1 MQAVLRNEFF
11 TLTVDTLGAEAVSLK
26 NAAGEEVLWQADPEV
41 WPRHAPIL
49 FPWTGELPQSSYSHK
64 GKTYHVVKQGFARD
78 VEHTLV
84 RVDEHEIVME
94 LRSSPELK
102 ETWFPFEF
110 VLTSMFR
117 LEGKTIHHTLTVEN
131 PGQEELR
138 FGIGFHPAFNIPFDV
153 AIPQRTMNSGSTSRR
168 APLSSMRGPMVCSAG
183 GAITSGRTRK
193 RSS

>member
-84 RVDEHEIVME
+84 RVDEHEIVLE

-138 FGIGFHPAFNIPFDV
+138 LASASTRHSTSHLTI

-168 APLSSMRGPMVCSAG
+168 AP
-183 GAITSGRTRK
+183 
-193 RSS
+193 

>member
-26 NAAGEEVLWQADPEV
+26 NAAGEV

-84 RVDEHEIVME
+84 RVDEHEIVLE
-94 LRSSPELK
+94 LRSRPELK
-102 ETWFPFEF
+102 ET
-110 VLTSMFR
+110 R
-117 LEGKTIHHTLTVEN
+117 
-131 PGQEELR
+131 
-138 FGIGFHPAFNIPFDV
+138 
-153 AIPQRTMNSGSTSRR
+153 
-168 APLSSMRGPMVCSAG
+168 
-183 GAITSGRTRK
+183 
-193 RSS
+193 